1 MPCKAVAAS
10 VAVADQFSAVG
21 QIATR
26 EGFIFSLAWYRVV
39 SGVQYKTP
47 PNGCGGSELGRRR
60 GVSRLYI
67 ALPTPKGPRRAAVIA
82 IRLSGS
88 QLPSLFE
95 HHSSANGRSPQVT
108 LAISNS

>member
-26 EGFIFSLAWYRVV
+26 EGFIFFLAWYRVV

-47 PNGCGGSELGRRR
+47 PLGCGGSELGRRE
-60 GVSRLYI
+60 GSNLYI

-82 IRLSGS
+82 IQLSGTMLEHS
-88 QLPSLFE
+88 RQAHKHPSY
-95 HHSSANGRSPQVT
+95 
-108 LAISNS
+108 I